1 MPPGA
6 AGARPEGAAG
16 CDLPGAVGGASS
28 REAPAPEGAA
38 APAALK
44 RKRADAGA
52 VPATAMEAECAAAR
66 ATSGVLLPAAP
77 PAATGAG
84 PTEAA
89 GGVALTGNLAYLSE
103 YVQRWGLRVLPER

>member
-1 MPPGA
+1 MLLLSYPENSNSEHFESHIRAHGA
-6 AGARPEGAAG
+6 Q
-16 CDLPGAVGGASS
+16 
-28 REAPAPEGAA
+28 A

>member
-1 MPPGA
+1 MWPRVA
-6 AGARPEGAAG
+6 
-16 CDLPGAVGGASS
+16 LL
-28 REAPAPEGAA
+28 
-38 APAALK
+38 AALAPHVLAFGPQQCASAT
-44 RKRADAGA
+44 RGVAAQRRACASRADAGA